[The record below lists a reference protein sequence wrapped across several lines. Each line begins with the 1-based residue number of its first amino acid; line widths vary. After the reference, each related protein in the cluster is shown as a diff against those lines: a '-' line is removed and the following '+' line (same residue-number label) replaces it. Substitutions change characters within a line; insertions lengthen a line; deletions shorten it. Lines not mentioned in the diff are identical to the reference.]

1 MARTSF
7 SPKIKN
13 NRDQMGVR
21 PLNNKAVFLDRDGVI
36 NRAVVRNRK
45 PYPPDTLQDLEILPD
60 VPEALNLLK
69 ESGFLLIVVT
79 NQPDVG
85 RGIQKKET
93 VEEMHLF
100 LKEQLPL
107 DDIYVCWH
115 GQDGECDCRKPLSG
129 MLIQASEK
137 YSVDFQQSYLIG
149 DRWKDIEAGKT
160 AGCKTI
166 FLDYHYNELLR
177 SQPDFTTTTTRKAS
191 EWIVSQKT

>member
-1 MARTSF
+1 
-7 SPKIKN
+7 
-13 NRDQMGVR
+13 MGVL

-36 NRAVVRNRK
+36 NRTVVRNRK
-45 PYPPDTLQDLEILPD
+45 PYPPDTLQDLEILKD

-85 RGIQKKET
+85 RGKQKQET
-93 VEEMHLF
+93 VEEMHLY

-115 GQDGECDCRKPLSG
+115 GQDGECDCRKPLPG
-129 MLIQASEK
+129 MFLQASDK
-137 YSVDFQQSYLIG
+137 YGVNFQQSYLIG
-149 DRWKDIEAGKT
+149 DRWKDIEAGRT

-177 SQPDFTTTTTRKAS
+177 STPDFTATSTRKAS
-191 EWIVSQKT
+191 EWIVSQNT

>member
-1 MARTSF
+1 
-7 SPKIKN
+7 
-13 NRDQMGVR
+13 MGVR
-21 PLNNKAVFLDRDGVI
+21 LLSAKAVFLDRDGVI

-45 PYPPDTLQDLEILPD
+45 PYPPNTLQDLEILPD

-100 LKEQLPL
+100 LKKILPL
-107 DDIYVCWH
+107 DDIFVCWH
-115 GQDGECDCRKPLSG
+115 GQDGECDCRKPLPG
-129 MLIQASEK
+129 MLLQASEK
-137 YSVDFQQSYLIG
+137 YGIDFGKSFMVG

-177 SQPDFTTTTTRKAS
+177 SQPDFTATSTRKAS
-191 EWIVSQKT
+191 EWIVSQNT

>member
-1 MARTSF
+1 
-7 SPKIKN
+7 
-13 NRDQMGVR
+13 MGVL

-36 NRAVVRNRK
+36 NRALVRNRK

-85 RGIQKKET
+85 RGTQKQEP

-115 GQDGECDCRKPLSG
+115 GQDGECKFRKPLPG
-129 MLIQASEK
+129 MLLQASEK
-137 YSVDFQQSYLIG
+137 YGVDFQQSYLIG

-177 SQPDFTTTTTRKAS
+177 SQPDFIATSTRKAS
-191 EWIVSQKT
+191 EWIVSQNT

>member
-1 MARTSF
+1 
-7 SPKIKN
+7 
-13 NRDQMGVR
+13 MGVL

-36 NRAVVRNRK
+36 NRALVRNRK

-85 RGIQKKET
+85 RGTQKQEP

-115 GQDGECDCRKPLSG
+115 GQDGECKFRKPLPG
-129 MLIQASEK
+129 MLLQASEK
-137 YSVDFQQSYLIG
+137 YGVDFQQSYLIG

-177 SQPDFTTTTTRKAS
+177 SQPNFTATSTRKAS
-191 EWIVSQKT
+191 EWIVSQNT

>member
-1 MARTSF
+1 
-7 SPKIKN
+7 
-13 NRDQMGVR
+13 MGVR
-21 PLNNKAVFLDRDGVI
+21 LLSAKAVFLDRDGVI

-45 PYPPDTLQDLEILPD
+45 PYPPNTLQDLEILPD

-85 RGIQKKET
+85 RGNQKQET

-115 GQDGECDCRKPLSG
+115 GQDGECNCRKPLPG
-129 MLIQASEK
+129 MLFRASDK
-137 YSVDFQQSYLIG
+137 YGVDFQQSYLIG

-177 SQPDFTTTTTRKAS
+177 SQPDFTATSTRKAS
-191 EWIVSQKT
+191 EWIVSQNT

>member
-1 MARTSF
+1 
-7 SPKIKN
+7 
-13 NRDQMGVR
+13 MGVR
-21 PLNNKAVFLDRDGVI
+21 PLNNKEVFLDRDGVI

-45 PYPPDTLQDLEILPD
+45 PYPPNTLQDLEILPD

-69 ESGFLLIVVT
+69 GSGFLLIVVT

-85 RGIQKKET
+85 RGTQKQET

-115 GQDGECDCRKPLSG
+115 GQDGECNCRKPLPG
-129 MLIQASEK
+129 MLLRASDK
-137 YSVDFQQSYLIG
+137 YGVDFQQSYLIG

-177 SQPDFTTTTTRKAS
+177 SQPDFTATSTRKAS
-191 EWIVSQKT
+191 EWIVSQNT

>member
-1 MARTSF
+1 
-7 SPKIKN
+7 
-13 NRDQMGVR
+13 MGVR

-45 PYPPDTLQDLEILPD
+45 PYPPNTLQDLEILPD

-100 LKEQLPL
+100 LKKILPL

-129 MLIQASEK
+129 MLIQAAEK
-137 YSVDFQQSYLIG
+137 YGVDFQQSYLIG

-160 AGCKTI
+160 VGCKTI

-177 SQPDFTTTTTRKAS
+177 SQPDFKVTSTRKAS
-191 EWIVSQKT
+191 DWIVSQNT

>member
-1 MARTSF
+1 LLGFKVSRE
-7 SPKIKN
+7 I
-13 NRDQMGVR
+13 
-21 PLNNKAVFLDRDGVI
+21 FLDRDGVI

-45 PYPPDTLQDLEILPD
+45 LYPQNTLQDLEILPD

-107 DDIYVCWH
+107 DDIYVCWQ
-115 GQDGECDCRKPLSG
+115 GQDGECKCRKPLPG
-129 MLIQASEK
+129 MLLQASKK

-177 SQPDFTTTTTRKAS
+177 SQPDFTATSTRKAS
-191 EWIVSQKT
+191 EWIVSQKMQSVSCLPFYND

>member
-1 MARTSF
+1 
-7 SPKIKN
+7 
-13 NRDQMGVR
+13 MGVR
-21 PLNNKAVFLDRDGVI
+21 LLSDKAVFLDRDGVI

-45 PYPPDTLQDLEILPD
+45 PYPPNTLQDLEILPD

-85 RGIQKKET
+85 RGTQKQET
-93 VEEMHLF
+93 GEEMHLF

-115 GQDGECDCRKPLSG
+115 GQDGECDCRKPLPG
-129 MLIQASEK
+129 VFLKASDK
-137 YSVDFQQSYLIG
+137 YGVDFQQSYLIG

-166 FLDYHYNELLR
+166 FLDYQYNELLR
-177 SQPDFTTTTTRKAS
+177 SQPDFTATSTRKAS
-191 EWIVSQKT
+191 EWIVSQNT

>member
-1 MARTSF
+1 MGARLLSA
-7 SPKIKN
+7 
-13 NRDQMGVR
+13 
-21 PLNNKAVFLDRDGVI
+21 KAVFLDRDGVI
-36 NRAVVRNRK
+36 NRAVFRNRK
-45 PYPPDTLQDLEILPD
+45 PYPPNTLQDLEILPD

-100 LKEQLPL
+100 LKKILPL
-107 DDIYVCWH
+107 DDIFVCWH
-115 GQDGECDCRKPLSG
+115 GQDGEGDCRKPSPG
-129 MLIQASEK
+129 MLLQASEK
-137 YSVDFQQSYLIG
+137 YGIDFGKSFMVG

-177 SQPDFTTTTTRKAS
+177 SQPNFKTTSTRKAS
-191 EWIVSQKT
+191 DWIVSQNM

>member
-1 MARTSF
+1 MVV
-7 SPKIKN
+7 P
-13 NRDQMGVR
+13 
-21 PLNNKAVFLDRDGVI
+21 PLNSKAVFLDRDGVI

-45 PYPPDTLQDLEILPD
+45 PYPPNRLQDLEILPD

-85 RGIQKKET
+85 RGTQKKET

-100 LKEQLPL
+100 LKKKLPL

-115 GQDGECDCRKPLSG
+115 GQDGECECRKPLSG
-129 MLIQASEK
+129 MLMQAANK
-137 YSVDFQQSYLIG
+137 YGVDFQQSYLIG
-149 DRWKDIEAGKT
+149 DRWKDIEAGKK

-166 FLDYHYNELLR
+166 FLDYHYNELLL
-177 SQPDFTTTTTRKAS
+177 SKPDFKTTSMRKAS
-191 EWIVSQKT
+191 GWIVSQKT

>member
-1 MARTSF
+1 
-7 SPKIKN
+7 
-13 NRDQMGVR
+13 MGVL

-36 NRAVVRNRK
+36 NRAEVRNRK
-45 PYPPDTLQDLEILPD
+45 PYPPNTLQDLEILPD
-60 VPEALNLLK
+60 VPEALKLLK
-69 ESGFLLIVVT
+69 DSGFLPIVVT

-85 RGIQKKET
+85 RGTQKQET

-115 GQDGECDCRKPLSG
+115 GLDGECECRKPLSG
-129 MLIQASEK
+129 LLIQAAEK
-137 YSVDFQQSYLIG
+137 YGVDFQQSYLIG

-166 FLDYHYNELLR
+166 FLDYGYSEK
-177 SQPDFTTTTTRKAS
+177 QPDSPDFRVKSLSEAS
-191 EWIVSQKT
+191 RIILGEKNAEDK